1 MPEEF
6 RITPQES
13 SIPGILAYDVIYTP
27 VTTLKYIT
35 VEVKLK
41 KSLNVKLKTRFQI
54 LKEDVPKSFDR

>member
-6 RITPQES
+6 QITPKEPS
-13 SIPGILAYDVIYTP
+13 VPGIYAYDVIYTP

-41 KSLNVKLKTRFQI
+41 KPLNVKLKTRFQI